1 MAREEKYRELAEKL
15 VGLLGGRE
23 NISYFTHC
31 VTRLRVNVSDK
42 ELVRDEE
49 IRGLKG
55 VLGTQ
60 WSGEQYQ
67 VIIGQDVDDAYQ
79 LVCAQNGLG
88 EKAKQEQDEAETKK
102 KIGIAAVLDGIA
114 GCVSPV
120 VIALIGGGMIKVV
133 LLLLVQLGLLTEKA
147 GTYVTLS
154 FVADAP
160 FYFLPVLVGA
170 AAAKKFGANI
180 YLGMT
185 LGAALLSPTFVDLVN
200 ATGSGGSIF
209 GLPISGQSYSS
220 NVFAMILTMWVAAKL
235 EKWIAKHSPA
245 FLRSVLEPLGTLF
258 IMTPIMLVVLAP
270 LGAIIGTYLAAG
282 IKALYDAT
290 GFLGL
295 AVLTGVVPIFV
306 LTGMHMAFPA
316 IAVQNFSSLG
326 YDPLICIA
334 SMIPN
339 FNQGAAC
346 LAVALKTK
354 DKDLK
359 TESTTAAVATIVA
372 GVSEPALFGVTLK
385 YRTPLYAVM
394 AGSAIGGAIAGIFQC
409 CSYAFPGS
417 FALFGFITM
426 LGDKGWSNIVYM
438 IIAVLVGMAVTFV
451 LTMFLYKPEEVK
463 NYAE

>member
-1 MAREEKYRELAEKL
+1 MSKNEKYEELAEKL
-15 VGLLGGRE
+15 ISLLGGKE

-31 VTRLRVNVSDK
+31 VTRLRINAADK
-42 ELVRDEE
+42 TLIQEDE
-49 IRGLKG
+49 IKKLKG
-55 VLGTQ
+55 VLGAQ
-60 WSGEQYQ
+60 WSGEQFQ
-67 VIIGQDVDDAYQ
+67 VIIGQDVDDAYR
-79 LVCAQNGLG
+79 LVCAKNGLAE
-88 EKAKQEQDEAETKK
+88 EKKVNENLDAPGKK
-102 KIGIAAVLDGIA
+102 FSLAAILDGIA

-133 LLLLVQLGLLTEKA
+133 LLLLVQLGLITTEG

-170 AAAKKFGANI
+170 SAAKKFGANI

-185 LGAALLSPTFVDLVN
+185 LGAALISPTFVELVN
-200 ATGSGGSIF
+200 TTGSGGSIF
-209 GLPISGQSYSS
+209 GLPISGQTYSS

-235 EKWIAKHSPA
+235 EKWIAKHSPS

-258 IMTPIMLVVLAP
+258 IMTPVMLVVLAP
-270 LGAIIGTYLAAG
+270 LGATIGTYLAAG
-282 IKALYDAT
+282 IKLLYDTT

-295 AVLTGVVPIFV
+295 AILTGVVPIFV

-316 IAVQNFSSLG
+316 IAVQNFATLG

-354 DKDLK
+354 DKSLK
-359 TESTTAAVATIVA
+359 AEATTAAVTTIVA
-372 GVSEPALFGVTLK
+372 GVSEPALFGVKLK
-385 YRTPLYAVM
+385 YLTPLYAVM

-417 FALFGFITM
+417 FALFGFVTM
-426 LGDKGWSNIVYM
+426 LGEKGWSNIVYM
-438 IIAVLVGMAVTFV
+438 AVAVIVGMLVTFL
-451 LTMFLYKPEEVK
+451 LTMILYKPEEGTA
-463 NYAE
+463 NA